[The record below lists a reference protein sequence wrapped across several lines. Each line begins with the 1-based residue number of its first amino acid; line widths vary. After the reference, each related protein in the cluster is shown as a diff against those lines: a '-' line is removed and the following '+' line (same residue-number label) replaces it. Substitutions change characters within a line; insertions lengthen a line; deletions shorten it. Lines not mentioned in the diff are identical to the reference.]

1 MKKSLITAARS
12 PAFGLFKDRETDW
25 TFRRTL
31 EFLGEKGA
39 ETGEC
44 LYAARRIDERDGDSW
59 ILEWSDLA
67 DRVAERG
74 DVSLE
79 KGHIVS
85 ARECFLRASNYFRT
99 VEYGTS
105 PAHPRFEPLGRPGCL
120 EPVFPPLNG
129 WIRD

>member
-31 EFLGEKGA
+31 EFLGEKG
-39 ETGEC
+39 
-44 LYAARRIDERDGDSW
+44 
-59 ILEWSDLA
+59 
-67 DRVAERG
+67 
-74 DVSLE
+74 
-79 KGHIVS
+79 HIVS

-99 VEYGTS
+99 AEYGTS